1 MSAGNAS
8 FYLGLLARALINEG
22 WRVHPH
28 YDRDPALLRVL
39 CPSLPM
45 AGDSVL
51 VKVREGGVPWFVGS
65 TGDPLAPCHDL
76 PGAVAKI
83 GARLTPDAMA
93 QAIERL
99 ACPGRRDEPPRFP
112 TRCLQ
117 TRQTRLRRHDDD

>member
-1 MSAGNAS
+1 MSAGNAAS
-8 FYLGLLARALINEG
+8 YLGLLARALITEG

-45 AGDSVL
+45 AGESV
-51 VKVREGGVPWFVGS
+51 VVEAGEGGVPWFVGS
-65 TGDPLAPCHDL
+65 TGDQLAPCHDL
-76 PGAVAKI
+76 PRTVAKI

-93 QAIERL
+93 AAVGRL
-99 ACPGRRDEPPRFP
+99 ACPGRRDAPPRFP

-117 TRQTRLRRHDDD
+117 TRQTRLRRHDDG